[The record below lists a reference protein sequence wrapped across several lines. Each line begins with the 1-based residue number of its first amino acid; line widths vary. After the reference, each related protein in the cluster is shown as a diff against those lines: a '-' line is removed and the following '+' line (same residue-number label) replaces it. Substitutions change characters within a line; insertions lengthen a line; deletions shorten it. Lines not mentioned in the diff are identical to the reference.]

1 MSNTDGATNLLKW
14 GKLKEKRAKVKH
26 SVWEG
31 CPNGNAEWMIGYMSL
46 GFKKEIGD
54 SDGRVLEIPM
64 IFETKG
70 LDS

>member
-1 MSNTDGATNLLKW
+1 
-14 GKLKEKRAKVKH
+14 
-26 SVWEG
+26 
-31 CPNGNAEWMIGYMSL
+31 MIGYMSL
-46 GFKKEIGD
+46 GSKKEIGD